1 MKTYNEIKLAQ
12 ELIRFPTVKTEDK
25 GIMNF
30 LSKKLNAIGFKC
42 TIIKSKGTGSKPA
55 LNLYARFGKSKPLI
69 NFLGHTDVVANLN
82 NWKIPPFKAVVKKG
96 YLNGRGSQDMK
107 GGIACWISAVSNYIK
122 KNNFKGSISII
133 ISADEETT
141 GYGCPAV
148 MKYIKRR
155 GEKIDFSIVGE
166 PSSNRSVGDEIR
178 IGRRGSMNGVITVY
192 GKSGHSAFAGSYIN
206 PCTALA
212 KVISKLKSSTLDSG
226 TRFMPPSNLEF
237 TKINVD
243 NLSENVV
250 PQAASAKF
258 NVRFNSKHKSS
269 SLKKKLSKII
279 NSVARKEKC
288 KTKIEYRVSGEAFY
302 TKPNKEIYM
311 VKKIVKKVTG
321 NSAKLNCRGGTS
333 DSRFLGPIPR
343 LELGLRNT
351 TIHMVDERSPI
362 SDLKKLTKIYYNI
375 LENYFDENGNN

>member
-1 MKTYNEIKLAQ
+1 
-12 ELIRFPTVKTEDK
+12 
-25 GIMNF
+25 
-30 LSKKLNAIGFKC
+30 
-42 TIIKSKGTGSKPA
+42 
-55 LNLYARFGKSKPLI
+55 
-69 NFLGHTDVVANLN
+69 
-82 NWKIPPFKAVVKKG
+82 
-96 YLNGRGSQDMK
+96 MK
-107 GGIACWISAVSNYIK
+107 GGVACWISAVSSFIK
-122 KNNFKGSISII
+122 NKKFKGSISII

-148 MKYIKRR
+148 MKQLRKR
-155 GEKIDFSIVGE
+155 GEKIDFSVVGE
-166 PSSNRSVGDEIR
+166 PSSNRSIGDEIR
-178 IGRRGSMNGVITVY
+178 IGRRGSMNGIVTLY

-212 KVISKLKSSTLDSG
+212 KVISRLKSLSLDNG
-226 TRFMPPSNLEF
+226 TKFMPPSNLEF
-237 TKINVD
+237 TKMNVD

-250 PQAASAKF
+250 PQSASAKF

-269 SLKKKLSKII
+269 SLKKKLSSII
-279 NSVARKEKC
+279 NTVAKKEKC

-333 DSRFLGPIPR
+333 DSRFLGSIPR

-362 SDLKKLTKIYYNI
+362 SDLKKLTKIYYKI
-375 LENYFDENGNN
+375 LENYF

>member
-1 MKTYNEIKLAQ
+1 MKIFNEIELAQ
-12 ELIRFPTVKTEDK
+12 ELIRFPTIKTEDK
-25 GIMNF
+25 GIMKF
-30 LSKKLNAIGFKC
+30 LSRKLTAIGFKC
-42 TIIKSKGTGSKPA
+42 TIIKSRGTGPKPA
-55 LNLYARFGKSKPLI
+55 LNLYARFGTSKPHI

-82 NWKIPPFKAVVKKG
+82 NWKIPPFKAVVKNG

-107 GGIACWISAVSNYIK
+107 GGVACWISAVSSFIK
-122 KNNFKGSISII
+122 NKKFKGSISII

-148 MKYIKRR
+148 MKYLKKR
-155 GEKIDFSIVGE
+155 GEKIDFSVVGE

-178 IGRRGSMNGVITVY
+178 IGRRGSMNGIVTVY
-192 GKSGHSAFAGSYIN
+192 GKSGHSAFYGSYIN

-212 KVISKLKSSTLDSG
+212 KIIAKLKSTSLDNG
-226 TRFMPPSNLEF
+226 TKFMPPSNLEF
-237 TKINVD
+237 TKMNVD

-250 PQAASAKF
+250 PQLASAKF

-279 NSVARKEKC
+279 NAVANKEKC
-288 KTKIEYRVSGEAFY
+288 KTRIEYRVSGEAFY
-302 TKPNKEIYM
+302 TKPNKEVYM

-333 DSRFLGPIPR
+333 DSRFLGSIPR

-362 SDLKKLTKIYYNI
+362 SDLKKLTKIYYKI
-375 LENYFDENGNN
+375 LENYF

>member
-25 GIMNF
+25 GIMKF
-30 LSKKLNAIGFKC
+30 LSRKLTAIGFKC
-42 TIIKSKGTGSKPA
+42 TIIRSNGTGPKPA
-55 LNLYARFGKSKPLI
+55 LNLYARFGKSKPHI

-82 NWKIPPFKAVVKKG
+82 NWKIPPFKAIVKKG
-96 YLNGRGSQDMK
+96 YLHGRGSQDMK
-107 GGIACWISAVSNYIK
+107 GGIACWISAVSSFIK
-122 KNNFKGSISII
+122 NKKFKGSISII

-148 MKYIKRR
+148 MKYLKKR

-166 PSSNRSVGDEIR
+166 PSSNRSIGDEIR
-178 IGRRGSMNGVITVY
+178 IGRRGSMNGIVTVY

-212 KVISKLKSSTLDSG
+212 KVISKLKSSSLDNG
-226 TRFMPPSNLEF
+226 TKFMPPSNLEF
-237 TKINVD
+237 TKMNVD

-250 PQAASAKF
+250 PQSASAKF

-279 NSVARKEKC
+279 NAVAEKEKC

-333 DSRFLGPIPR
+333 DSRFLGSIPR

-351 TIHMVDERSPI
+351 TIHMIDERSPI

-375 LENYFDENGNN
+375 LENYFK

>member
-25 GIMNF
+25 GIMRF
-30 LSKKLNAIGFKC
+30 LSKKLTAIGFRCK
-42 TIIKSKGTGSKPA
+42 IIKSKGTGSKPA
-55 LNLYARFGKSKPLI
+55 LNLYARFGKSKPHI
-69 NFLGHTDVVANLN
+69 NFLGHTDVVANLK

-107 GGIACWISAVSNYIK
+107 GGVACWISAVSNFIK
-122 KNNFKGSISII
+122 NKKFQGSISII

-141 GYGCPAV
+141 GHGCPAV
-148 MKYIKRR
+148 MKYLRKKDER
-155 GEKIDFSIVGE
+155 IDFTVVGE

-178 IGRRGSMNGVITVY
+178 IGRRGSMNGVVSIY
-192 GKSGHSAFAGSYIN
+192 GKSGHSAFAGTYIN

-212 KVISKLKSSTLDSG
+212 KVISKLKSVSLDNG
-226 TRFMPPSNLEF
+226 TKFMPPSNLEF

-250 PQAASAKF
+250 PQSASAKF

-269 SLKKKLSKII
+269 SLKRKLSKII
-279 NSVARKEKC
+279 NSVAKKEKC

-333 DSRFLGPIPR
+333 DSIFLGSIPR

-362 SDLKKLTKIYYNI
+362 SDLKKLTKIYKNI
-375 LENYFDENGNN
+375 LVSYFK

>member
-1 MKTYNEIKLAQ
+1 MKTYNELKLAQ

-25 GIMNF
+25 GITKF
-30 LSKKLNAIGFKC
+30 LSKKLTDIGFKC
-42 TIIKSKGTGSKPA
+42 MVIKSKGTGPKPA
-55 LNLYARFGKSKPLI
+55 LNLYARFGKSKPHI

-82 NWKIPPFKAVVKKG
+82 NWKISPFKAVVKNG

-107 GGIACWISAVSNYIK
+107 GGVACWISAASNFIK
-122 KNNFKGSISII
+122 NKKFKGSISII

-148 MKYIKRR
+148 MKYLRKK
-155 GEKIDFSIVGE
+155 GEKIDFSVVGE
-166 PSSNRSVGDEIR
+166 PSSNKSVGDEIR
-178 IGRRGSMNGVITVY
+178 IGRRGSMNGIVTVY

-212 KVISKLKSSTLDSG
+212 KIIAKLKSSPLDNG
-226 TRFMPPSNLEF
+226 TKFMPPSNLEF
-237 TKINVD
+237 TKMNVN

-250 PQAASAKF
+250 PQSASANF
-258 NVRFNSKHKSS
+258 NVRFNSKHKSA

-279 NSVARKEKC
+279 NSVTKKEKC

-311 VKKIVKKVTG
+311 VKRIVKKVTG

-333 DSRFLGPIPR
+333 DSRFLGSIPR

-375 LENYFDENGNN
+375 LENYF

>member
-1 MKTYNEIKLAQ
+1 MKTYNELKLAQ

-25 GIMNF
+25 GIMKF
-30 LSKKLNAIGFKC
+30 LSRKLNAIGFKC
-42 TIIKSKGTGSKPA
+42 TIIPSKGIGPKPA
-55 LNLYARFGKSKPLI
+55 LNLYARFGKSKPHI

-82 NWKIPPFKAVVKKG
+82 NWKISPFKAVIKNG

-107 GGIACWISAVSNYIK
+107 GGVACWISAVSNFIK
-122 KNNFKGSISII
+122 NKKFKGSISII

-148 MKYIKRR
+148 MKHLKKK

-166 PSSNRSVGDEIR
+166 PSSNKSVGDEIR
-178 IGRRGSMNGVITVY
+178 IGRRGSMNGFLVVY

-206 PCTALA
+206 PCTVLS
-212 KVISKLKSSTLDSG
+212 KIITKLKSSSLDNG
-226 TRFMPPSNLEF
+226 TKFMPPSNLEF
-237 TKINVD
+237 TKMNVN

-250 PQAASAKF
+250 PQSASANF
-258 NVRFNSKHKSS
+258 NVRFNSKHKSAL
-269 SLKKKLSKII
+269 LKKKLNKII
-279 NSVARKEKC
+279 NSIAKKGKC

-311 VKKIVKKVTG
+311 VKKIVKKITG

-333 DSRFLGPIPR
+333 DSRFLGSIPR
-343 LELGLRNT
+343 LELGLRNS

-375 LENYFDENGNN
+375 LENYFI

>member
-1 MKTYNEIKLAQ
+1 MKIFNEIKLAQ

-25 GIMNF
+25 GIMKF
-30 LSKKLNAIGFKC
+30 LSKKLTSIGFKC
-42 TIIKSKGTGSKPA
+42 KIIESKGTGPKPA
-55 LNLYARFGKSKPLI
+55 LNLYARFGKSKPHI

-96 YLNGRGSQDMK
+96 FLNGRGSQDMK
-107 GGIACWISAVSNYIK
+107 GGIACFISAISKFIK
-122 KNNFKGSISII
+122 NKKFKGSISII
-133 ISADEETT
+133 IAADEETT
-141 GYGCPAV
+141 GFGTPAII
-148 MKYIKRR
+148 KYLKKRR
-155 GEKIDFSIVGE
+155 EKIDFSIVAE
-166 PSSNRSVGDEIR
+166 PSSNKSVGDEIR
-178 IGRRGSMNGVITVY
+178 IGRRGSMNGIITVY

-212 KVISKLKSSTLDSG
+212 KIITKLKSSSLDNG
-226 TRFMPPSNLEF
+226 TKFMPPSNLEF
-237 TKINVD
+237 TKMNVD

-250 PQAASAKF
+250 PQAARAKF
-258 NVRFNSKHKSS
+258 NVRFNSKHKSA

-279 NSVARKEKC
+279 NTVAKKEKC
-288 KTKIEYRVSGEAFY
+288 KTKMEYRVSGEAFY

-333 DSRFLGPIPR
+333 DSRFLGTIAR

-362 SDLKKLTKIYYNI
+362 SDLKKLTRIYYNI
-375 LENYFDENGNN
+375 LENYF